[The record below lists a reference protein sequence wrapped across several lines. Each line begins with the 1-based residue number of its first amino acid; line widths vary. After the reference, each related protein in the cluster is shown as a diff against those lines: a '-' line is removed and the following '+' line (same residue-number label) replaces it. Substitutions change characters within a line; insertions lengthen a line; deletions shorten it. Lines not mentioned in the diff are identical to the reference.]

1 MRRAGLDPELRP
13 HDVRHTWASWH
24 YAIHKDLLLL
34 KDEGAWSTVALVTRY
49 AHKIDD
55 GYAAAIRTFWQLR
68 SVSDQAEL
76 MNSNKRK
83 RKSLRGAHRATKQ
96 SLGG

>member
-1 MRRAGLDPELRP
+1 
-13 HDVRHTWASWH
+13 
-24 YAIHKDLLLL
+24 LLL

-76 MNSNKRK
+76 MNSNKR
-83 RKSLRGAHRATKQ
+83 RGSHCEERIARR
-96 SLGG
+96 SNLGG